1 MAFNTP
7 NVWFLDS
14 VTPLGISGVFNGIT
28 RDMRYDKSAP
38 VLTVGKSFESPYSV
52 FNLICRAD
60 QSSATNGVAIQ
71 WSIDGTTWYNVE
83 TDTLTVGT
91 FAHSHIQTPVSYPY
105 MRVSFTNGGVAQ
117 GEFKM
122 TSSIQ

>member
-7 NVWFLDS
+7 NTGFIDS
-14 VTPLGISGVFNGIT
+14 VTPLGISGVYVGAT
-28 RDMRYDKSAP
+28 RDMRFDKSATI
-38 VLTVGKSFESPYSV
+38 TVGKSFETPYSV
-52 FNLICRAD
+52 LNLICRAD

-71 WSIDGTTWYNVE
+71 GSYDGTTFYTVE

-91 FAHSHIQTPVSYPY
+91 FAHSHIQTPVSYPF
-105 MRVSFTNGGVAQ
+105 MRVQYTNGGVAQ

-122 TSSIQ
+122 TSSVQ